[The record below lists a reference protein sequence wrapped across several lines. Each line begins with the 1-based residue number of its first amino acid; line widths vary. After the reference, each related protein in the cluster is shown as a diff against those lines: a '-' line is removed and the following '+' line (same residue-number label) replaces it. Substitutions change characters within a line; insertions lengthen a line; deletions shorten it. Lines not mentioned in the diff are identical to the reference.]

1 MHLIQAS
8 ARALAQRI
16 RDGETTA
23 RAVVQAHIEQARRV
37 NPTINALVHTRFGA
51 ALAEAEAVD
60 VARDAGESLP
70 PFAGVPCTIKESF
83 ALTGSPHTGGHLVR
97 KGTVASQDAV
107 TVARMRAAGAIPLG
121 VSNTSE
127 LCMWM
132 ESVNPIY
139 GRSRNPYDA
148 RRIVGGSSGGEGA
161 IVGSGASPFGLGS
174 DIGGSIRMP
183 AFFNG
188 VFGHKPT
195 GGLVP
200 CTGQYPAPEG
210 DAIRMLG
217 TGPLTRR
224 AEDLMPMLR
233 VIAGADGAD
242 PVCEDHALLDPEAVD
257 FTGRRV
263 VLVPEAWRRV
273 SKDLRRCLRDAADAL
288 EARGARV
295 EERSVPLLGKALFIW
310 SARMNAA
317 QHESFGAL
325 LTGGAEPKLGREL
338 LRWARRRSPHSLATL
353 GLVGLE
359 RVANRLPNGLEK
371 ALQEGVELRAHMVEL
386 LGDGL
391 WLHPPY
397 TRTAPRHY
405 RPLLTPT
412 DWVNTA
418 VVNALEMPATQVPM
432 GLDKAGLPLGVQVIG
447 SHFQDHVTIAG
458 ALALEAA
465 FGGWQLPRQSP
476 KAR

>member
-8 ARALAQRI
+8 ARALAQQI
-16 RDGETTA
+16 RLGEVTA
-23 RAVVQAHIEQARRV
+23 RAVVEAHVAQARRV
-37 NPTINALVHTRFGA
+37 NPTLNALVHTRFDA
-51 ALAEAEAVD
+51 ALAEADAVD
-60 VARDAGESLP
+60 AARDAGETLP
-70 PFAGVPCTIKESF
+70 PLAGVPCTVKESF

-97 KGTVASQDAV
+97 KGVVAHEDAITVSRV
-107 TVARMRAAGAIPLG
+107 RAAGAIPLG

-139 GRSRNPYDA
+139 GRSRNPYDS

-161 IVGSGASPFGLGS
+161 IIGAGASPFGLGS

-200 CTGQYPAPEG
+200 SSGQYPAPEG
-210 DAIRMLG
+210 EAIRMLG
-217 TGPLTRR
+217 TGPLARR
-224 AEDLMPMLR
+224 AEDLMPVLR
-233 VIAGADGAD
+233 LIAGADGVD
-242 PVCEDHALLDPEAVD
+242 PICEDRTLLDPGTVD
-257 FTGRRV
+257 LAGRRV
-263 VLVPEAWRRV
+263 ILVPEAWRRV

-295 EERSVPLLGKALFIW
+295 EEHRVPLLGKALFIW
-310 SARMNAA
+310 SARMNNA
-317 QHESFGAL
+317 QTGSFGAI

-353 GLVGLE
+353 SLVGLE
-359 RVANRLPNGLEK
+359 RLANRLPDGLEK
-371 ALQEGVELRAHMVEL
+371 ALQQGLELRAQMSEL

-397 TRTAPRHY
+397 TRTAPRHS
-405 RPLLTPT
+405 RPLLTPM

-447 SHFQDHVTIAG
+447 AHFNDHLTIAG

-465 FGGWQLPRQSP
+465 FGGWRLPV
-476 KAR
+476 